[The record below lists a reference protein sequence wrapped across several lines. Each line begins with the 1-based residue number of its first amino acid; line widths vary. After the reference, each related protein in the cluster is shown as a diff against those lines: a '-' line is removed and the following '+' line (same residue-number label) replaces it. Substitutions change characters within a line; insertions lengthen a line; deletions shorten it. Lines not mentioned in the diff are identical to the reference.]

1 MQSKAR
7 WTFVVV
13 FMMGGSALLARP
25 AKLAKP
31 LHVAGVY
38 ELQTEEGGRE
48 AVILVEAAAD
58 HTYRVWG
65 VSYLPGKGPRS
76 FQSSGVDF
84 RNTLHEGK
92 LSAPANGG
100 KPDGPELRFTHDGL
114 VVRELN
120 PNAAKDDES
129 YVVFSGSYLR
139 TGSVPRWQTAAA
151 LKEAAG
157 DYDRSNNQFQNATL
171 KLTVKDGT
179 HLGVVTDV
187 LSLASESDDSPK
199 VDLWEGVATVNGPL
213 FIMTDGDEQTGRR
226 LEMLVLDHQL
236 WIREVQHGSDRADE
250 LSFSGRYY

>member
-1 MQSKAR
+1 MKSKAC
-7 WTFVVV
+7 W
-13 FMMGGSALLARP
+13 ALLIVLMAGP
-25 AKLAKP
+25 AFAAPPAKP
-31 LHVAGVY
+31 LHVSGVY
-38 ELQTEEGGRE
+38 ELQTREGERD
-48 AVILVEAAAD
+48 AVLLVEAQAD
-58 HTYRVWG
+58 HYYRVWG

-84 RNTLHEGK
+84 RNTLHDGK
-92 LSAPANGG
+92 LSAPAKDG

-120 PNAAKDDES
+120 PNAAKDES

-139 TGSVPRWQTAAA
+139 TGGVPRWPTAAA

-171 KLTVKDGT
+171 KLKLQDGT

-187 LSLASESDDSPK
+187 LSQSSESDDSPK
-199 VDLWEGVATVNGPL
+199 VDLWEGVATVHGPL

-236 WIREVQHGSDRADE
+236 WIREVRRGTDRTDE